1 MKRATQLLATI
12 LMIVFTTSLSAQD
25 MKPKKYD
32 NPQWY
37 HIVYIDYEAG
47 TMAKAKQIIDD
58 YYAKASEKSG
68 TPGPV
73 LALEMNTG
81 EYDMMIVW
89 HLTEGLDELNW
100 EITANNIK
108 WQKNGLSGEVDVIMS
123 KTVLN
128 EQGIPHTLITDNTG
142 GHLMQHNME

>member
-108 WQKNGLSGEVDVIMS
+108 WQKEFVKLAGSEEKAKEIRKEYLNYIKGS
-123 KTVLN
+123 KTELARK
-128 EQGIPHTLITDNTG
+128 L
-142 GHLMQHNME
+142 